1 MRLQPNLP
9 IRGYS
14 LKTKGTVLLKKR
26 TAPLF
31 RVDNPWDLGYSQ
43 IDKMKAIIS
52 IGIWIGSILI
62 TILLFFVVLVLTILL
77 FPFDKNKKI
86 THAQCF
92 WWSDA
97 VIRLNPFW
105 SIKIRGLENIDP
117 KKTYVIIANHQ
128 SMADI
133 AVLYQLKAQFKWVA
147 KASLFKVPFI
157 GWCLSL
163 IKHIKLTRGDF
174 ASIKE
179 IYRVA
184 SSWLRKDMS
193 VLFFPEGTRSIDSQ
207 MGEFQNG
214 AFKLAIKEKKPI
226 LPVCIQGT
234 QQAIPKG
241 SWIFNTKVCGSVTV
255 LPEIATE
262 GFNPGDFALLRDTV
276 RSKIE
281 EALIIK

>member
-1 MRLQPNLP
+1 M
-9 IRGYS
+9 
-14 LKTKGTVLLKKR
+14 KT
-26 TAPLF
+26 
-31 RVDNPWDLGYSQ
+31 
-43 IDKMKAIIS
+43 IIS
-52 IGIWIGSILI
+52 IWIWIGSILI

-97 VIRLNPFW
+97 VIGLNPFW
-105 SIKIRGLENIDP
+105 SVKVKGLENIDP

-147 KASLFKVPFI
+147 KASLFNVPFI

-163 IKHIKLTRGDF
+163 IKHIRLTRGDF

-179 IYRVA
+179 IYHQA
-184 SSWLRKDMS
+184 SAWLQKDMS
-193 VLFFPEGTRSIDSQ
+193 VLFFPEGTRSTNDR

-214 AFKLAIKEKKPI
+214 AFKLAIKERKPI
-226 LPVCIQGT
+226 LPVCIKGT
-234 QQAIPKG
+234 QEAIPKG
-241 SWIFNTKVCGSVTV
+241 SWIFNTKVTGVVTV
-255 LPEIATE
+255 LPEIATD
-262 GFNPGDFALLRDTV
+262 GFGPGDFASLRDTV
-276 RSKIE
+276 RFKIQ
-281 EALIIK
+281 EALEE